1 MSTFPSSNY
10 EPLLTTEDDEEEEI
24 SELPPTFVTTRGPE
38 KNNGRW
44 NHIENLD
51 DFFTRIYK
59 YHRAQG
65 FVCLLLTNVSVLL
78 QYVFIV
84 IFGVFLAVCVDYEI
98 LFKDEHPTYSKVIEW
113 AKFQHIPGGLVLCM
127 VVAFLF
133 WMIRLV
139 QVIYDIWKA
148 WELHQ
153 FFKQVLC
160 MDDNDLQNMT
170 WQDVQTKLIEVQ
182 SSHQMCIHKK
192 ELTELDIHHRI
203 LRQKNYLIALQNKG
217 VIDYLFTFPF
227 LGKRSFLT
235 EGLKFNLYLI
245 LFNGPGA
252 PFEKSWKLKTGY
264 KDISN
269 RTMLAS
275 QMSQRI
281 FILGIVN
288 FVFCPF
294 IMLYQFLYS
303 FFTYAELVKRSPD
316 LFGARKWS
324 LYGRVYLRHFNE
336 LDHEFQQRLSRAYDP
351 SRKYINSFMAPILTI
366 VAKNIAFFA
375 GSMLAVMLALSFY
388 DQDVLTAEHAISF
401 MASLGIIIK
410 VCTGLIPDENIIY
423 NPETLM
429 KQILL
434 ICHYIPDYWK
444 GKAHTLHVRE
454 EFSRLFQYKFVYLLE
469 ELLSPLLAPFL
480 LCFSIRYKAQQIV
493 DFYRNF
499 TVEVTGVGD
508 VCSFAQM
515 DVRRHGHKMWMS
527 GHTDQENQN
536 EIFDNV
542 EKQAEHGKT
551 ELSLLHFS
559 IKNPTWQPTDSGK
572 QYLESVREHA
582 LQESLVTSQHPTT
595 LQRQPSNY
603 SSMGNEYITTFIGLQ
618 SLGYPSLEPCGS
630 VIPEQEDVLLN
641 ASMMYA
647 HGMHDR
653 QQNSFPGSSSTHHQQ
668 QQSQQRSQRQSSD
681 QTTQGAPREWI
692 PPSNCGSSNYDEDNH
707 L

>member
-1 MSTFPSSNY
+1 MSTFPSTNY
-10 EPLLTTEDDEEEEI
+10 EPLLTTEDDEEEEL

-38 KNNGRW
+38 KNGNGRW
-44 NHIENLD
+44 NHIEDLD

-65 FVCLLLTNVSVLL
+65 FLCLLLTNVSVLL

-84 IFGVFLAVCVDYEI
+84 LFAVFLAVCINYEI
-98 LFKDEHPTYSKVIEW
+98 LFQDPHPTHTKVIEW
-113 AKFQHIPGGLVLCM
+113 AKFQHIPGGYVLCM

-133 WMIRLV
+133 WVIRLI

-148 WELHQ
+148 WELRQ
-153 FFKQVLC
+153 FFHQVLC

-235 EGLKFNLYLI
+235 EGLKINLYLI

-252 PFEKSWKLKTGY
+252 PFEKSWKLKSEY

-269 RTMLAS
+269 RTMLAA
-275 QMSQRI
+275 QMSRRI
-281 FILGIVN
+281 FILGIIN

-303 FFTYAELVKRSPD
+303 FFMYAELVKRSPD

-351 SRKYINSFMAPILTI
+351 SKKYINSFMAPVLTI
-366 VAKNIAFFA
+366 IAKNIAFFA

-410 VCTGLIPDENIIY
+410 VCTGFVPDENIIY

-434 ICHYIPDYWK
+434 ICHYIPDCWK

-469 ELLSPLLAPFL
+469 ELVSPLLTPFL
-480 LCFSIRYKAQQIV
+480 LCFTVRYKAQQII

-499 TVEVTGVGD
+499 TIEVTGVGD

-527 GHTDQENQN
+527 SHKE
-536 EIFDNV
+536 EEEEEEESKNV
-542 EKQAEHGKT
+542 ADEDFEDLEKQAENGKT

-572 QYLESVREHA
+572 QYLESIREHA
-582 LQESLVTSQHPTT
+582 LQESLMTSQHPT
-595 LQRQPSNY
+595 LQRQHSYHGPQ
-603 SSMGNEYITTFIGLQ
+603 SMNNDYMTTFIGLQ
-618 SLGYPSLEPCGS
+618 SLGYPSLEPGTS

-653 QQNSFPGSSSTHHQQ
+653 QQNSFPSLSSVPPQQ
-668 QQSQQRSQRQSSD
+668 NQQP
-681 QTTQGAPREWI
+681 QGVPRDWN
-692 PPSNCGSSNYDEDNH
+692 PPSNSGSNYEDDAH